1 MLHLELLRSL
11 PHRHFADVRC
21 DRLEPLI
28 EAIADGTIEPGADD
42 RLHLET
48 CALCQSRVAG
58 ARSIERLLAAR
69 EAVGPPAAFT
79 ANVMALVGRA
89 RWQTERVFDLGF
101 NLAIAAGLLLILA
114 GGAGLAWSLGFLT
127 ITIDFGALV
136 DAAGTEF
143 GARVLSQVQTVAM
156 AAVLLT
162 MALALWWWAEADRA
176 R

>member
-1 MLHLELLRSL
+1 
-11 PHRHFADVRC
+11 VRC
-21 DRLEPLI
+21 ESLEPLI
-28 EAIADGTIEPGADD
+28 EAIADGTLEPGADD

-58 ARSIERLLAAR
+58 ARSIERLLVLR
-69 EAVGPPAAFT
+69 EAIVPPAPFT
-79 ANVMALVGRA
+79 SSVMALVGRA

-136 DAAGTEF
+136 NAASAEF
-143 GARVLSQVQTVAM
+143 GGRVLSQVQTVALGAM
-156 AAVLLT
+156 LLT
-162 MALALWWWAEADRA
+162 MALALWWWAEAGDRA

>member
-1 MLHLELLRSL
+1 M
-11 PHRHFADVRC
+11 RC
-21 DRLEPLI
+21 DQLEPLI
-28 EAIADGTIEPGADD
+28 EAIADGTVEPGADD

-48 CALCQSRVAG
+48 CGLCQSRVAG

-69 EAVGPPAAFT
+69 EPLAPPAPFT
-79 ANVMALVGRA
+79 AGVMTLVGRA

-127 ITIDFGALV
+127 ITIDFDALV
-136 DAAGTEF
+136 NAASTEF
-143 GARVLSQVQTVAM
+143 GGRVLSEVQTVAM
-156 AAVLLT
+156 GAVLLT

>member
-1 MLHLELLRSL
+1 M
-11 PHRHFADVRC
+11 RC
-21 DRLEPLI
+21 DHLEPLI
-28 EAIADGTIEPGADD
+28 EAIADGTVEPGADD

-48 CALCQSRVAG
+48 CGLCQSRVAG

-69 EAVGPPAAFT
+69 EALAPPAPFT
-79 ANVMALVGRA
+79 AGVMTLVSRE

-127 ITIDFGALV
+127 ITIDFDALV
-136 DAAGTEF
+136 NAASTEF
-143 GARVLSQVQTVAM
+143 GGRVLSEVQTVAM

>member
-1 MLHLELLRSL
+1 M
-11 PHRHFADVRC
+11 RC
-21 DRLEPLI
+21 EQLEPLI

-48 CALCQSRVAG
+48 CVLCRSRVAG
-58 ARSIERLLAAR
+58 ARSIEQLLAAR
-69 EAVGPPAAFT
+69 EAIVPPAPFT
-79 ANVMALVGRA
+79 AGVMALVGRA

-127 ITIDFGALV
+127 ITIDFSALL
-136 DAAGTEF
+136 DAAGSEF
-143 GARVLSQVQTVAM
+143 GGRVLSQVQTVAM
-156 AAVLLT
+156 GAILLT
-162 MALALWWWAEADRA
+162 MALALWWWAETGDRA

>member
-1 MLHLELLRSL
+1 M
-11 PHRHFADVRC
+11 RC
-21 DRLEPLI
+21 EHLEPLI
-28 EAIADGTIEPGADD
+28 EAIADGTLEPGADD

-58 ARSIERLLAAR
+58 ARSIERLLASR
-69 EAVGPPAAFT
+69 EAIVPPVPFT
-79 ANVMALVGRA
+79 ANVVTLVGRA
-89 RWQTERVFDLGF
+89 RWRTERVFDLGF

-127 ITIDFGALV
+127 ITIDFAALL
-136 DAAGTEF
+136 DAADAEF
-143 GARVLSQVQTVAM
+143 GGRVLSQVQTVAM

-162 MALALWWWAEADRA
+162 IALVLWWWAEADRA